1 MFNYLV
7 AVVLIFIPLYPKFPL
22 AEVAGTFVAIRVE
35 DLVLAVIY
43 GLFAF
48 WALKNKIWQ
57 KVTKTQRAIVLYWIV
72 GFVAVFS
79 GIFLTKS
86 ATLSLGVLHAA
97 RRVEYMAMFFV
108 AYWCLSNVKQLKFL
122 ITTLLIVSG
131 IVSVYGLGQQFFN
144 FPVISTNNS
153 EFSKG
158 LALTLGPGAR
168 INSTFAGHYDLA
180 AFSVFPIILILGL
193 MMIPGQKKLL
203 LAVLGGLAYWAMLL
217 SASRVTFV
225 ALLVSASLFV
235 LLMRRPKWIVTIAIA
250 GVIGLMVS
258 PQLMGRYRE
267 LIINGLKLGMVQA
280 VQAAEDDVPDALK
293 PSAVAEDRSLSIRLN
308 ASWPRAY
315 RAIQK
320 NPLLG
325 TGYSSIGLASDNDY
339 LRSLAEVGLLGT
351 AAFGLIFIR
360 WYIPFLKIA
369 WRPAQNHRDVFI
381 LSVGCGLLAL
391 LMNAVFIDVFEASK
405 IAIITWTLLGLSQKA
420 QTIHE

>member
-1 MFNYLV
+1 MFSYLL
-7 AVVLIFIPLYPKFPL
+7 ALVLIFIPLYPKFPL
-22 AEVAGTFVAIRVE
+22 AEVAGTFVAIRIE
-35 DLVLAVIY
+35 DIVLAGIY
-43 GLFAF
+43 IVFAF
-48 WALKNKIWQ
+48 WAVKNRIWQ
-57 KVTKTQRAIVLYWIV
+57 NINKTQRAILLYWIV
-72 GFVAVFS
+72 GFIAVFS
-79 GIFLTKS
+79 GIFLTKTAS
-86 ATLSLGVLHAA
+86 LSLGILHAA
-97 RRVEYMAMFFV
+97 RRVEYMGMFFV
-108 AYWCLSNVKQLKFL
+108 AYWALRNIKQLKFL
-122 ITTLLIVSG
+122 VATLLLVSG
-131 IVSVYGLGQQFFN
+131 IVSVFGLGQQFFK

-180 AFSVFPIILILGL
+180 AFSVFPIILIMGL
-193 MMIPGQKKLL
+193 LMIPNQKKPVLV
-203 LAVLGGLAYWAMLL
+203 VLGILAYWAMLL

-225 ALLVSASLFV
+225 ALLLAASLFV
-235 LLMRRPKWIVTIAIA
+235 ILMRRPKWIVTIFIA
-250 GVIGLMVS
+250 GMIGLMIS

-267 LIINGLKLGMVQA
+267 LIINGLKLGFVQTA
-280 VQAAEDDVPDALK
+280 QAAETDVPDALK
-293 PSAVAEDRSLSIRLN
+293 PTAVAEDRSLSIRLN
-308 ASWPRAY
+308 ASWPRAF
-315 RAIQK
+315 RAIEK

-360 WYIPFLKIA
+360 WTSPFLKVA
-369 WRPAQNHRDVFI
+369 LAPKQTYRDVFI

-420 QTIHE
+420 QTLHE